1 MKFLVHY
8 KGYKEEVGKSA
19 ETITFEDSCI
29 LDTSGFDYAN
39 VVNEEVIEKWK
50 HDIID
55 IEENKYNYHFIV
67 YDCFII
73 TFTKLGAY

>member
-1 MKFLVHY
+1 MKFLVYY
-8 KGYKEEVGKSA
+8 KGCKEEVGKSA

-29 LDTSGFDYAN
+29 LDTSGFDYVN

-50 HDIID
+50 HGIID

>member
-8 KGYKEEVGKSA
+8 KGCKEEVGKSV

-29 LDTSGFDYAN
+29 LDTSGFDYTN

-73 TFTKLGAY
+73 TFTKLGTY